1 MKTAEL
7 VENLYSFYTDQIS
20 KVLLQKL
27 FFFIIAE

>member
-20 KVLLQKL
+20 KVLNFIL
-27 FFFIIAE
+27 FMYIIL